1 MFARS
6 LLYQNF
12 PDIFPFKSKF
22 NQSINPFFLST
33 KGGSLQF
40 VKNETNSLYLE
51 NHKSV
56 NRVKKKSKKRK
67 YDVLVLLDERII
79 ARFRGIDRDDFDNR

>member
-1 MFARS
+1 M
-6 LLYQNF
+6 
-12 PDIFPFKSKF
+12 
-22 NQSINPFFLST
+22 
-33 KGGSLQF
+33 
-40 VKNETNSLYLE
+40 KNETNSLYLE
-51 NHKSV
+51 NHKSM